1 MLAPTPC
8 ADPDCVALAV
18 NRGKCLEHQVHWQ
31 GSTRAARLPKDWR
44 TRRAVVLRRDQFI
57 CYICKG
63 PNADTV
69 DHVVPGDDHSLPN
82 LRAVH
87 DRIAP
92 HCHRFK
98 TAKEANEVKQLNRP
112 KRRR

>member
-8 ADPDCVALAV
+8 AEPKCVALAV

-44 TRRAVVLRRDQFI
+44 TRREVVLRRDKGI
-57 CYICKG
+57 CYLCG
-63 PNADTV
+63 QSGADTV
-69 DHVVPGDDHSLPN
+69 DHIVPGDDHSLPN
-82 LRAVH
+82 LASVH

-92 HCHRFK
+92 HCHRLK
-98 TAKEANEVKQLNRP
+98 SSNEGNEAIKNNRI